1 MIAQAKTAVDE
12 DSLIYDA
19 ETKLASLANNIAAT
33 RSLNRVEDK
42 ILQAEKIRL
51 WLMALDYKKYLTR
64 EQRERIW
71 YALIVFAE
79 IFPYSKPPV
88 LDSMSQPTLVGTSIK
103 LYRKTG

>member
-1 MIAQAKTAVDE
+1 MIAQSKTAIDE

-19 ETKLASLANNIAAT
+19 ETKLASLANDIAAT
-33 RSLNRVEDK
+33 RSLNKAEDK

-64 EQRERIW
+64 QQRERIW

-79 IFPYSKPPV
+79 IFPYSKPPL